1 MENLFRVP
9 KKIIV
14 LGLLFFFFSCSQDEM
29 ISNDLQTN
37 APQSLS
43 SKISK
48 DKLNV
53 FKGPEVALGYG
64 KVRSWISVDQ
74 NGLPN
79 EIGIEITPEAFKNLT
94 TDNAKT
100 VPPEGATIVVPL
112 NLKAAQLTPFD
123 HIGLNWNPNGHPPP
137 GVFDVPHFDIHFYM
151 ISVEEQLAIPE
162 WSPETDAAFNLY
174 PPTGYMPADYVTP
187 PGAAT
192 AEAQMGKHWA
202 PLSVFTDPNFSFTKI
217 MIYGSYNGKFT
228 FVEPMIT
235 LDYFLSNPDFSANY
249 SQPEFFEKA
258 GNYPT
263 KYNIYHDAA
272 SGNTYVTLSEFAVR
286 N

>member
-1 MENLFRVP
+1 MENLFTMP

-14 LGLLFFFFSCSQDEM
+14 LGTLLLLFSCSQDEM
-29 ISNDLQTN
+29 VNNGPEEST
-37 APQSLS
+37 ALS
-43 SKISK
+43 FTAKTSS

-53 FKGPEVALGYG
+53 FKGPQVALGFG
-64 KVRSWISVDQ
+64 KVRSWISVNVK

-94 TDNAKT
+94 TNNSKT
-100 VPPEGATIVVPL
+100 LPPDHETIVVPL
-112 NLKAAQLTPFD
+112 HLKATQSTPFD
-123 HIGLNWNPNGHPPP
+123 HIGLNWNPRGHQPD

-151 ISVEEQLAIPE
+151 ISVEAQMAIPE

-174 PPTGYMPADYVTP
+174 PPMGYMPADYGTP
-187 PGAAT
+187 PGPAT
-192 AEAQMGKHWA
+192 AEPQMGKHW
-202 PLSVFTDPNFSFTKI
+202 LPNNLGDYLPFSKI
-217 MIYGSYNGKFT
+217 MIYGSYNGQLI

-235 LDYFLSNPDFSANY
+235 LDYLLSNTDFSMNY
-249 SQPEFFEKA
+249 SQPEHFAKA

-272 SGNTYVTLSEFAVR
+272 TGNTYITLSEFVAR